1 MQSKYHKR
9 NENDIEIQNEMIFF
23 SQMNGMV
30 ASSWSGMII
39 ESFGTRALGEI
50 SIVMQAAGVI
60 FCLMIFA
67 CRKTTTQKSFT
78 ISGIIGNLV
87 GEQVSGKATEA

>member
-23 SQMNGMV
+23 SQMNG
-30 ASSWSGMII
+30 I
-39 ESFGTRALGEI
+39 EI
-50 SIVMQAAGVI
+50 SIVMQAAGVV
-60 FCLMIFA
+60 FCLMIFV

>member
-50 SIVMQAAGVI
+50 SIVMQAAGVV
-60 FCLMIFA
+60 FCLMIFV